1 LRHDVA
7 PELRVLVVDDEPLIR
22 WSLSEAL
29 EDCGFVV
36 RAAPDGR
43 TALGALSDGSAR
55 PDVVLLDYMLPDSN
69 GLSLF
74 ERVRELMPPG
84 RVILMTAYGSPQVID
99 KALEL
104 GAYQVVMKPF
114 DMTVIASIIR
124 HASTASPS
132 A

>member
-1 LRHDVA
+1 MLI
-7 PELRVLVVDDEPLIR
+7 VDDEPLIR

-29 EDCGFVV
+29 EDRGFDV
-36 RAAPDGR
+36 RVAPDGR

-55 PDVVLLDYMLPDSN
+55 PDVVLLDYLLPDSN

-74 ERVRELMPPG
+74 ERVRDLMPPG
-84 RVILMTAYGSPQVID
+84 RVILMTAYGSPEVID
-99 KALEL
+99 RALKL

-114 DMTVIASIIR
+114 DMSDIASVIR
-124 HASTASPS
+124 HASTTVSPS

>member
-1 LRHDVA
+1 MQDA
-7 PELRVLVVDDEPLIR
+7 LRVLVVDDEPLIR

-29 EDCGFVV
+29 ADRGFAVCV
-36 RAAPDGR
+36 APDGR

-74 ERVRELMPPG
+74 ERVRDLMPPG
-84 RVILMTAYGSPQVID
+84 RVILMTAYGSPDVID
-99 KALEL
+99 RAMAL
-104 GAYQVVMKPF
+104 GAHRVVMKPF
-114 DMTVIASIIR
+114 DMTDIASVIR
-124 HASTASPS
+124 HASSSPPP

>member
-1 LRHDVA
+1 MP

-22 WSLSEAL
+22 WSLCEAL
-29 EDCGFVV
+29 EDRGFVV
-36 RAAPDGR
+36 RVAPDGR

-74 ERVRELMPPG
+74 ERVRDLMPRG
-84 RVILMTAYGSPQVID
+84 RVILMTAYGSAEVIE
-99 KALEL
+99 KALAL

-114 DMTVIASIIR
+114 DLTDIASVIR
-124 HASTASPS
+124 HASASSPP

>member
-1 LRHDVA
+1 MLAD
-7 PELRVLVVDDEPLIR
+7 LRVLVVDDEPLIC

-29 EDCGFVV
+29 ADRGFAV
-36 RAAPDGR
+36 RVAPDGR
-43 TALGALSDGSAR
+43 SALGALSDGSAM
-55 PDVVLLDYMLPDSN
+55 PDVVLLDYLLPDSN

-74 ERVRELMPPG
+74 ERVRDLMPPG
-84 RVILMTAYGSPQVID
+84 RVILMTAFGSPDVVD

-114 DMTVIASIIR
+114 EVSDIASAIR
-124 HASTASPS
+124 HASAASPP

>member
-1 LRHDVA
+1 MTNDVP

-29 EDCGFVV
+29 EDRGFAVRVV
-36 RAAPDGR
+36 PDGR
-43 TALGALSDGSAR
+43 AALGALSDGSAR

-74 ERVRELMPPG
+74 ERVRDLMPPR
-84 RVILMTAYGSPQVID
+84 RVILMTAYGSPDVID
-99 KALEL
+99 KALQL

-114 DMTVIASIIR
+114 DFTDIASVIR
-124 HASTASPS
+124 HASAALPP

>member
-1 LRHDVA
+1 LKTDVL
-7 PELRVLVVDDEPLIR
+7 PEVRVLVVDDESLIR

-29 EDCGFVV
+29 EERGFNV
-36 RAAPDGR
+36 RVAADGR

-74 ERVRELMPPG
+74 ERVRDLMPPR
-84 RVILMTAYGSPQVID
+84 RVILMTAYGSPDVVD
-99 KALEL
+99 RALKL

-114 DMTVIASIIR
+114 DMTDIASVIR
-124 HASTASPS
+124 HASVASP
-132 A
+132 AA